1 MALGQLTPTAAVDAW
16 LDELA
21 GQEPGSL
28 DDAEQATL
36 IHELQRIERRVA
48 SARLRVLAEAER
60 CRTAI
65 RSGAPSTSAWAATL
79 THADPQAAFRDV
91 RLATDIE
98 DSPVVGRALDR
109 GDISTAHAQVVVDA
123 SRKLPSHLSPTQ
135 RRVVEQNL
143 VAKAQEMSPSR
154 LRKAARRAL
163 GAIEPDQEV
172 VDAHENALLLDEETR
187 ALTRTSLRLHDNG
200 DGTGTGHFTL
210 PILQFGL
217 LRKVIE
223 TITAPRRGR
232 LGASRAQAGTPN
244 DTDWDHARGLAL
256 AELIEHLPTDHLHP
270 ATAAT
275 ILVTID
281 EGALRDRLRAAGL
294 DTGDKISAGDARRL
308 ACNASLVP
316 VVLGTASLPVDLGR
330 KNRLFNDPQRTAL
343 AARHSTCAADG
354 CERPYSWCEL
364 HHWEPWKLGGR
375 SDLRF
380 AVPLCHFHHRRV
392 HDTGFVHAR
401 LPDGSIRFSRRT

>member
-16 LDELA
+16 MDELA

-135 RRVVEQNL
+135 RRVVEQHPL
-143 VAKAQEMSPSR
+143 VER
-154 LRKAARRAL
+154 NRR
-163 GAIEPDQEV
+163 
-172 VDAHENALLLDEETR
+172 
-187 ALTRTSLRLHDNG
+187 
-200 DGTGTGHFTL
+200 
-210 PILQFGL
+210 
-217 LRKVIE
+217 
-223 TITAPRRGR
+223 
-232 LGASRAQAGTPN
+232 
-244 DTDWDHARGLAL
+244 
-256 AELIEHLPTDHLHP
+256 
-270 ATAAT
+270 
-275 ILVTID
+275 
-281 EGALRDRLRAAGL
+281 
-294 DTGDKISAGDARRL
+294 
-308 ACNASLVP
+308 
-316 VVLGTASLPVDLGR
+316 
-330 KNRLFNDPQRTAL
+330 
-343 AARHSTCAADG
+343 
-354 CERPYSWCEL
+354 
-364 HHWEPWKLGGR
+364 
-375 SDLRF
+375 
-380 AVPLCHFHHRRV
+380 
-392 HDTGFVHAR
+392 
-401 LPDGSIRFSRRT
+401 